1 MDTLIFEE
9 WPMKKLILT
18 VALLAV
24 AGTASATAQGVYTSD
39 EGSRKIVF
47 WYDSKDGTIVYNFNI
62 SDHTGRPATKNGIL
76 YQSSNPQKPVA
87 GNAYTF
93 AQNSSYYEGKD
104 KSRCLI
110 SASWNKKGVLTLA
123 AGNSCSKNE
132 KTVYTGRFNYT
143 PNIVF
148 PEKYRGAWAADCRKT
163 EPGEW
168 LRIGK
173 TTFTQFQDFGAAKI
187 VSTNN
192 VDGMFVAAAAEISG
206 GAGNRSFLMIR
217 PEGRKLRVTGEHHAE
232 QINMTVQKCSSK
244 SGLQ

>member
-1 MDTLIFEE
+1 
-9 WPMKKLILT
+9 MKKLTLT

-47 WYDSKDGTIVYNFNI
+47 WYDSKDGTVVYNFNI

-123 AGNSCSKNE
+123 AGNSCSKTE
-132 KTVYTGRFNYT
+132 KTVYTGRYT
-143 PNIVF
+143 FTDKIVF
-148 PEKYRGAWAADCRKT
+148 PEKYRGAWAANCRNND
-163 EPGEW
+163 PAEW

-173 TTFTQFQDFGAAKI
+173 NSFTQFTDFTPATVI
-187 VSTNN
+187 STNKT
-192 VDGMFVAAAAEISG
+192 DGMLVAAAVEISE
-206 GAGNRSFLMIR
+206 GASSRSFLMLR
-217 PEGRKLRVTGEHHAE
+217 PEGSKLKVTGEHHGDR
-232 QINMTVQKCSSK
+232 IDMTVQKCSAK
-244 SGLQ
+244 AGL